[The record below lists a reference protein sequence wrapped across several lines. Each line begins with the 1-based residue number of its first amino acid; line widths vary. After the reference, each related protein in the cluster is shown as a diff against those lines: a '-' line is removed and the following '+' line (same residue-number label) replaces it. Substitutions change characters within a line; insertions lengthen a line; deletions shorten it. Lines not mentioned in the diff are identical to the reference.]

1 MIQKR
6 YQPYLCYCSCFMKE
20 KCDRR
25 KYGIVISLI
34 QFPWLLIFHCFC
46 FSLCFPIFFPCLYFD
61 LNKDDIP
68 FDVEISFI
76 VLNTY
81 KLNSFRE
88 GLMSYKQFIQELE
101 DDILPAEAERRWDY
115 FGLYRVWL
123 CSIHRTWSFE
133 IITIKVAFDFV
144 DTKNTSRSIFQ
155 LRSEYFLM
163 LIKMRNGTSRLSLYS
178 CFVHFV
184 VLTICALFVG

>member
-1 MIQKR
+1 MWQKKIWKS
-6 YQPYLCYCSCFMKE
+6 YQFDP
-20 KCDRR
+20 
-25 KYGIVISLI
+25 ISLI
-34 QFPWLLIFHCFC
+34 AHFPLFLFLSLLSH
-46 FSLCFPIFFPCLYFD
+46 FFPCLYFD
-61 LNKDDIP
+61 LNEDDIP

-123 CSIHRTWSFE
+123 CSIHRAWSFE
-133 IITIKVAFDFV
+133 IIIIKVAFDFV